1 MASNKKMT
9 EVIWLKKFRSKSGL
23 KFEILDGNRERPD
36 FLIKFDGRRVGVEIA
51 ELQVDQGRL
60 GVSKGSKMQKE
71 HGIRAEIVERAQK
84 RYFELGYRS
93 LNAKFL
99 FEPQSDSL
107 STIGRSELARTIV
120 DDVLGQ
126 LHLDAME
133 KCRLDRYSDPPVPPP
148 VSVIRATGLPEGIE
162 PNWQVIDP
170 GWSHEL
176 QPGDLKPT
184 LLKKNQLV
192 DQYRKA
198 ACENWLL
205 IVADG
210 IGSHG
215 RFRLPMESCSA
226 WPESRFERTY
236 VLCEPDRFLIQFSG
250 HGWDRVA

>member
-9 EVIWLKKFRSKSGL
+9 EMIWLKKFRIKAGL
-23 KFEILDGNRERPD
+23 KFEILDRERERPD

-51 ELQVDQGRL
+51 ELQIDQSRIGA
-60 GVSKGSKMQKE
+60 SQGSKMQKE
-71 HGIRAEIVERAQK
+71 HRIRTEIVERSQK
-84 RYFELGYRS
+84 RYFEKGYRS
-93 LNAKFL
+93 LNAKLL
-99 FEPQSDSL
+99 FETQSDSL
-107 STIGRSELARTIV
+107 PTLNRSELARTVV

-126 LHLDAME
+126 LHLGVME
-133 KCRLDRYSDPPVPPP
+133 KCRLDQHSDPPVPPP
-148 VSVIRATGLPEGIE
+148 VSVIHATGLPESIE
-162 PNWQVIDP
+162 PHWQLIDP
-170 GWSHEL
+170 GWSRAL
-176 QPGDLKPT
+176 QPGDLKLI

-198 ACENWLL
+198 AYENWLL

-210 IGSHG
+210 IRSHG